1 MSDAAPNTRRSTDTR
16 VLDEVRP
23 PRACRVLLHND
34 HYTTMDFVVRI
45 LMTVF
50 HHSAAGAERI
60 MLAVHREG
68 IGVAGVFPP
77 QIAETKVALVHR
89 TAREHGYPLRC
100 SIEPE

>member
-1 MSDAAPNTRRSTDTR
+1 MGESTAKTYRSTDTEA
-16 VLDEVRP
+16 LDIVQP

-34 HYTTMDFVVRI
+34 HYTTMDFVVSV

-50 HHSAAGAERI
+50 HHPAARAHEI
-60 MLAVHREG
+60 MLAVHRQ
-68 IGVAGVFPP
+68 GVGAAGVYPP

-89 TAREHGYPLRC
+89 TAQEYGFPLRC